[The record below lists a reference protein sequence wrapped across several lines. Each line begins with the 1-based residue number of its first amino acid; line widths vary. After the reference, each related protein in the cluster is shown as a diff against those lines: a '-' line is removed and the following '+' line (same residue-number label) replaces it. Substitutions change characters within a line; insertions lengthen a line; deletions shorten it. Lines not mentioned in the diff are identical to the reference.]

1 MQLTAALTARSV
13 EPTLVSVHPQ
23 HALWR
28 EEVAGPVLSINT
40 AMGPTR
46 RNLDTTRW
54 DVHHPFGGFRE
65 PGSPVKEQGA
75 SGLRFCTRLKTA
87 AVRYAW

>member
-1 MQLTAALTARSV
+1 M
-13 EPTLVSVHPQ
+13 
-23 HALWR
+23 
-28 EEVAGPVLSINT
+28 
-40 AMGPTR
+40 
-46 RNLDTTRW
+46 
-54 DVHHPFGGFRE
+54 HHPFGGFRE